1 MAYHVPVM
9 VAEVLEFLVPQAG
22 GVYVDLTAGDGGH
35 MVALL
40 EASRPDGRVIG
51 FDVDATAIARAR
63 ERMARFGAR
72 AQVLHDNY
80 ANGVSVVQAQGIM
93 AVDGMVA
100 DLGVSSQQID
110 LAGRGFS
117 FQKTGPLDM
126 RMDRSRGVTA
136 AELVQTASEQEL
148 VHWFYTYGEERFA
161 KRIARAICARRAVAP
176 VQTTAELADLVRGAI
191 PGAARHAGGRRIDPA
206 TRVFQALR
214 IVVNG
219 ELLNVERMLE
229 MAPRLL
235 RVGARLV
242 VMSYHSLE
250 DRLVKHRFR
259 RYAVEEGFRLVV
271 KRPVE
276 ASAQEVRD
284 NPRARSAKLRVLE
297 RQ

>member
-1 MAYHVPVM
+1 MSFHVPVM
-9 VAEVLEFLVPQAG
+9 VTEVLEYLAPRSG
-22 GVYVDLTAGDGGH
+22 GIYVDLTAGDGGH

-51 FDVDATAIARAR
+51 LDVDAAAIERAQARL
-63 ERMARFGAR
+63 ARFGAR
-72 AQVLHDNY
+72 AQLIHENY
-80 ANGVSVVQAQGIM
+80 ASGVSVVQGQHIA
-93 AVDGMVA
+93 AVDGIVA
-100 DLGVSSQQID
+100 DLGVSSQQLD
-110 LAGRGFS
+110 VAGRGFS

-136 AELVQTASEQEL
+136 AELVNTASEQEL
-148 VHWFYTYGEERFA
+148 VHWLYTYGEERFA
-161 KRIARAICARRAVAP
+161 KRIARALCARRAVAP
-176 VQTTAELADLVRGAI
+176 IQTTAELAEVVRGAM
-191 PGAARHAGGRRIDPA
+191 PGAARSRGGRRIDPA

-229 MAPRLL
+229 TAPRLL
-235 RVGARLV
+235 QVGGRLA

-259 RYAVEEGFRLVV
+259 RYAVEEGFHLVM
-271 KRPVE
+271 KRPIAATV
-276 ASAQEVRD
+276 QEVRE

-297 RQ
+297 RR